1 MKKLHVRITATSDRF
16 DADDDRWL
24 SQVRLLLDELGREVP
39 LETRHTAGE
48 PGTKSGGL
56 HEVVL
61 VIVSGAVGVV
71 GVVISDWL
79 KNSRDRAVHLRWDEG
94 GEKGKLTV
102 TTKNSDNATLQASV
116 EHWLR
121 SRFRGVEREEEPA
134 PTQGDP
140 SADGDSVG

>member
-1 MKKLHVRITATSDRF
+1 MQKLRVSITATSDRF

-48 PGTKSGGL
+48 RGAKSGGL
-56 HEVVL
+56 PDVVL
-61 VIVSGAVGVV
+61 VIVSAAVG
-71 GVVISDWL
+71 GVVAVIRDWL
-79 KNSRDRAVHLRWDEG
+79 KYSRDRSVLLQWEEG
-94 GEKGKLTV
+94 GETGKLVV
-102 TTKNSDNATLQASV
+102 TAKKSDNATVQTSV

-121 SRFRGVEREEEPA
+121 SRIRGGEGEEEPA

>member
-1 MKKLHVRITATSDRF
+1 MQKLHVRITATSDRF

-56 HEVVL
+56 PGVVL
-61 VIVSGAVGVV
+61 VIVPAAVG
-71 GVVISDWL
+71 GVVAVIRDWL
-79 KNSRDRAVHLRWDEG
+79 KNSRDRSVHLRWEEG
-94 GEKGKLTV
+94 GEKGELTV
-102 TTKNSDNATLQASV
+102 TTKNSDNAALQASV
-116 EHWLR
+116 EHWLC
-121 SRFRGVEREEEPA
+121 SRFRGVEREEGPA